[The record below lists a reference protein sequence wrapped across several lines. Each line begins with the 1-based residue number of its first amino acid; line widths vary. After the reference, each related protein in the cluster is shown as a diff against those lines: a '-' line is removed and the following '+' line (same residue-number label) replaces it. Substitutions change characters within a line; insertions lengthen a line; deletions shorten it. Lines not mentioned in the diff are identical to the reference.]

1 MSTIQVHVPDIGDF
15 AEVEVIE
22 LMVKVG
28 DTIAKEQSLI
38 TVESD
43 KASMEIPSS
52 HAGVVQSIAVKI
64 GDKVKLG
71 SVVLT
76 VTEAAG
82 TAAAPAVA
90 VSATAVAAAPPPV
103 RAEPVEAPVT
113 VATVTQ
119 TPPSPSTS
127 SGRTEVVSSAPA
139 TAAPQDVSKA
149 HASPSVRAFARE
161 LGADLNKIKGTAEHS
176 RITQK
181 DVKAFVKGV
190 MSTPPTVVQSNGG
203 GLNLLPWPK
212 VDFAK
217 FGPIDV
223 KPRSRIQKISG
234 ANLARNWAMIP
245 HVTQFDLADITDL
258 EQFRKDSNVA
268 LEKQGIKLTM
278 LAFVMKA
285 CVAVLKKY
293 PAFNA
298 SLDDSGDN
306 LVFKNYYHLGFAA
319 DTPNGL
325 VVPVLRDADQK
336 GVAQLAQEMGELA
349 KLARDGKLSPA
360 QMQGASFTIS
370 SLGGIGGTAFTP
382 IINAPEV
389 AILGVS
395 KSEIKPV
402 WDGKAFVPRLMLP
415 LSVSYDHRVIDGAQA
430 ARFTAELAAVLADM
444 RKVLL

>member
-1 MSTIQVHVPDIGDF
+1 
-15 AEVEVIE
+15 
-22 LMVKVG
+22 VKV
-28 DTIAKEQSLI
+28 
-38 TVESD
+38 
-43 KASMEIPSS
+43 
-52 HAGVVQSIAVKI
+52 
-64 GDKVKLG
+64 
-71 SVVLT
+71 
-76 VTEAAG
+76 
-82 TAAAPAVA
+82 
-90 VSATAVAAAPPPV
+90 
-103 RAEPVEAPVT
+103 
-113 VATVTQ
+113 
-119 TPPSPSTS
+119 
-127 SGRTEVVSSAPA
+127 
-139 TAAPQDVSKA
+139 
-149 HASPSVRAFARE
+149 
-161 LGADLNKIKGTAEHS
+161 
-176 RITQK
+176 
-181 DVKAFVKGV
+181 FVKGV
-190 MSTPPTVVQSNGG
+190 MSAPPTVVQSSGG

-217 FGPIDV
+217 FGAIDV

-245 HVTQFDLADITDL
+245 HVTQFDQADITEL
-258 EQFRKDSNVA
+258 EQFRKDSNIA

-285 CVAVLKKY
+285 CIAVLKKY

-298 SLDDSGDN
+298 SLDDSSDN

-389 AILGVS
+389 AILGLS

-402 WDGKAFVPRLMLP
+402 WDGKAFVPRLMQP

>member
-1 MSTIQVHVPDIGDF
+1 MSTVQVKVPDIGDF

-52 HAGVVQSIAVKI
+52 HAGVVQSITVKV

-71 SVVLT
+71 SVVLEI
-76 VTEAAG
+76 VEAAG
-82 TAAAPAVA
+82 SAAAPAPT
-90 VSATAVAAAPPPV
+90 SAPIAV
-103 RAEPVEAPVT
+103 RAEPVEAPVAT
-113 VATVTQ
+113 ATVTQ
-119 TPPSPSTS
+119 VPASPSTS
-127 SGRTEVVSSAPA
+127 SGRTEISAHAPVSAAAA
-139 TAAPQDVSKA
+139 TQDVSKA
-149 HASPSVRAFARE
+149 HASPAVRAFARE
-161 LGADLNKIKGTAEHS
+161 LGADLNAIKGTAEHG
-176 RITQK
+176 RITQD

-190 MSTPPTVVQSNGG
+190 LSNPAPSSAGNNNGG

-245 HVTQFDLADITDL
+245 HVTQFDQADITDL

-285 CVAVLKKY
+285 CITVLKKY

-389 AILGVS
+389 AILGLS
-395 KSEIKPV
+395 KSDMQPV